1 MTKDENMR
9 MVIAVLATVLVLS
22 PALAADNELT
32 AQEKADGWLLLFNGK
47 TVDGWMTSSEKPSKR
62 PVEEGSINPHKC
74 GGYMM
79 VHKKKW
85 ENFVLSLDYKLSKN
99 CNSGVFIRTS
109 TLKVRPGKDV
119 GYNGLEV
126 QLLDSQTAGFHDTG
140 AFYDLVKPTKNT
152 QKPLGEWNH
161 MVITCDKNII
171 EVELNGEKINR
182 MDLDEW
188 TQPNKRPDGTDHK
201 FDEAFKDHP
210 RSGYIGLQ
218 DHGADCWFKNIK
230 LKPLK

>member
-1 MTKDENMR
+1 MR
-9 MVIAVLATVLVLS
+9 IAISVLATMFLAF
-22 PALAADNELT
+22 PAFAADNELT
-32 AQEKADGWLLLFNGK
+32 DQEKADGWLLLFNGK
-47 TVDGWMTSSEKPSKR
+47 NLDGWMTSSEKPSKR
-62 PVEEGSINPHKC
+62 PVEDGSINPHKC

-85 ENFVLSLDYKLSKN
+85 ENFILALDYKLSKN

-119 GYNGLEV
+119 GYNGIEV
-126 QLLDSQTAGFHDTG
+126 QLLDSETAGFHDSG
-140 AFYDLVKPTKNT
+140 AIYDLVKPTKNT

-161 MVITCDKNII
+161 MVITCNKNLI

-182 MDLDEW
+182 IDLDEW
-188 TQPNKRPDGTDHK
+188 TLANRRPDGSEHK
-201 FDEAFKDHP
+201 FDFALKDHP
-210 RSGYIGLQ
+210 RKGYIGLQ

-230 LKPLK
+230 LLPLK